1 LSPHTIRKII
11 TNNGNIF
18 DTVKHKVKQLHD
30 GNNLHKHSGNTP
42 LLGAFGQTVGQ
53 VVRHQY
59 RKVYEVD
66 NGNTSLPR
74 KIIKSTFF
82 FVI

>member
-1 LSPHTIRKII
+1 LY
-11 TNNGNIF
+11 NIGI
-18 DTVKHKVKQLHD
+18 KQE
-30 GNNLHKHSGNTP
+30 NKKR
-42 LLGAFGQTVGQ
+42 GAFGQTVGQ

-82 FVI
+82 FVIFGYGLLIVSADWLDHFF